1 MVFLATQGKRG
12 VIGSA
17 MVQDD
22 IVGEDA
28 DEVCVTPDLTNEGV
42 GDTQGKGQE
51 RSYLRKTGQ
60 GRGEY
65 QPYCV
70 YILG

>member
-1 MVFLATQGKRG
+1 MVCIATQGKPG

-17 MVQDD
+17 MVRDD

-28 DEVCVTPDLTNEGV
+28 DEVCVTPDLTNEGA
-42 GDTQGKGQE
+42 GDMRGKGRE

-60 GRGEY
+60 GRGEH